1 MNRNILLIGIKEK
14 NADKIYYKLNQT
26 HKNYEFMRG
35 YLCKKI

>member
-14 NADKIYYKLNQT
+14 NADRLYYKLNEM

-35 YLCKKI
+35 